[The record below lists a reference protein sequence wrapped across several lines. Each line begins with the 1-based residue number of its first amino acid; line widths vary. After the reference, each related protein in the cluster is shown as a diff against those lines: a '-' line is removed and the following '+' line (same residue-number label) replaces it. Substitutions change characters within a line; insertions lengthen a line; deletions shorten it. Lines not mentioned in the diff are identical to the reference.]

1 MSMGTRRER
10 KKDANTD
17 EEEKEGADDA
27 WGSGWEENG
36 CYTLFA
42 AFVEFSMM
50 VRRREN
56 ELQFTP
62 TEQSI

>member
-1 MSMGTRRER
+1 MKIGTKTGRNRTRTQTERR
-10 KKDANTD
+10 D
-17 EEEKEGADDA
+17 GVDDA
-27 WGSGWEENG
+27 WGSGWEEDG
-36 CYTLFA
+36 YYTLFA
-42 AFVEFSMM
+42 AFVEFSML